1 MPPPDRSITQILL
14 KPVTHCTREQ
24 QFRIREIRNQQGVR
38 SSMYTEHII
47 SIEEHL
53 NWINRLLTDN
63 KQTVYAI
70 LKEEQTPLGIV
81 SVNAIDKLH
90 KKADWAFYLDEI
102 IRGGGLG
109 AAIEFHLIELVF
121 NELGLE
127 KLNCEVIETNQTVV
141 KLHKKFLFVEEG
153 YRRSNIE
160 KAGKRIGVHFLGLTK
175 EDWTRGRTG
184 IYAKYE
190 SVISRFHIS
199 HQ

>member
-1 MPPPDRSITQILL
+1 MHLDKPTTQLLL
-14 KPVTHCTREQ
+14 KPVTHCTKDQ
-24 QFRIREIRNQQGVR
+24 QARIREIRNQPGVR

-47 SIEEHL
+47 STEEHL

-63 KQTVYAI
+63 KQMVYAI

-90 KKADWAFYLDEI
+90 KKADWAFYLDESI
-102 IRGGGLG
+102 HGGGLG

-127 KLNCEVIETNQTVV
+127 KLNCEVIETNQAVV

-160 KAGKRIGVHFLGLTK
+160 KEGKRIGVYFLGLTK
-175 EDWTRGRTG
+175 EDWIRGRTG
-184 IYAKYE
+184 VYTKYE
-190 SVISRFHIS
+190 SVMSRFHIW